1 MTSARHKAAPTAIA
15 LAIIVAVIVGL
26 SAWYLSRPVPLMIQ
40 GEADS
45 TRIDIAARVDGRIA
59 KIPVERG
66 QDIQAGTVLLQ
77 IDNPELVAKLAEA
90 VAAKG
95 VARS

>member
-15 LAIIVAVIVGL
+15 LAVIVAVIVGL

-59 KIPVERG
+59 KIPVQRG
-66 QDIQAGTVLLQ
+66 QDVPAGAQEEESIRLSG
-77 IDNPELVAKLAEA
+77 PYR
-90 VAAKG
+90 G
-95 VARS
+95 G